1 MPVFTIR
8 NDVHNTE
15 ALIATRRNALL
26 LLHQI
31 ASIRRRLC
39 GVEGCDC
46 GGQLK
51 ESGPQICKIKVTEQ
65 GKIRIYGQTKPF

>member
-1 MPVFTIR
+1 MPVFTLR

-15 ALIATRRNALL
+15 AMIATEIQAPLL
-26 LLHQI
+26 PHQI

-51 ESGPQICKIKVTEQ
+51 ESGPQICEIKVTEQ
-65 GKIRIYGQTKPF
+65 GKIRLGRQTKPY